1 MNSRKNS
8 FTGRVVEKAVQGG
21 EGFAIPGGV

>member
-1 MNSRKNS
+1 MSSRKNS
-8 FTGRVVEKAVQGG
+8 FTGKVVEKAVQGG